1 MRLRATKDFPR
12 SGGIRPEVETKPPN
26 MSFLCDGF
34 RIVTNST
41 MWQSETWNHFVVN
54 VLTEDE
60 EHWRAAYPSSLAT
73 AWRLWR
79 RRHEGQVVAPMG
91 GGAAFYFCLLARL
104 RGCRK
109 PAQVLHEFFLPEPA
123 PTSIRWLLKRQLRR
137 WAFSQTAAIVVYA
150 EGERRLCAEY
160 LRLPLARFHFVP
172 FHTNILDPH
181 FEPEA
186 AYGFAAGRSGRDY
199 QTFFNAVR
207 GLNYPFVVV
216 ADRASIAGLEVPPN
230 VGLRCDIPREEYIAL
245 LRKAAFVV
253 VPLHQRHCSTG
264 QVVILEGYSFG
275 KPVVATETIGTVDYV
290 RDGETGQ
297 LCKPYDA
304 LAMQA
309 AIQQLIARPAD
320 RERMGCN
327 ALELVQKKYTF
338 AVHVQRLLAV
348 MRNAA
353 NGSPP

>member
-1 MRLRATKDFPR
+1 MTLAFPGTPIAR
-12 SGGIRPEVETKPPN
+12 DS
-26 MSFLCDGF
+26 LH
-34 RIVTNST
+34 IVTNST
-41 MWQSETWNHFVVN
+41 MWQSETWNRCVVN

-60 EHWRAAYPSSLAT
+60 EHWRAPYPSSLAT

-79 RRHEGQVVAPMG
+79 RRNEGQVVAPMG
-91 GGAAFYFCLLARL
+91 GGAAFYYCLLARL

-123 PTSIRWLLKRQLRR
+123 PRSVGWLLKRQLRR
-137 WAFSQTAAIVVYA
+137 WAFSRAAAIVVYA

-160 LRLPLARFHFVP
+160 LRLRPERFHFVP

-199 QTFFNAVR
+199 QTFFTAVR
-207 GLNYPFVVV
+207 AIDFPFVVV
-216 ADRASIAGLEVPPN
+216 ADRASITGLDVPPN
-230 VGLRCDIPREEYIAL
+230 VELRCDIPREEYIAL
-245 LRKAAFVV
+245 LRRAAFVV
-253 VPLHQRHCSTG
+253 VPLHPRHSSTG

-275 KPVVATETIGTVDYV
+275 KPVVATETIGTFDYV

-297 LCKPYDA
+297 VCKPYDT

-309 AIQQLIARPAD
+309 AIQQLVARPAD
-320 RERMGCN
+320 RERMGRC
-327 ALELVQKKYTF
+327 AVELVQKEYTF

-353 NGSPP
+353 NGSRP